1 MFNSRI
7 FIENFECMWKIQNK
21 EFQEYL
27 VYKIFCDYI
36 VFNDD
41 RGYGVLEHMFGYMGA
56 YA

>member
-7 FIENFECMWKIQNK
+7 FIEDFEHMWKIQNK
-21 EFQEYL
+21 EFHEYL
-27 VYKIFCDYI
+27 AYKIFCDYI

-41 RGYGVLEHMFGYMGA
+41 RGYDVLEHMFGYMGA